1 MENFVPY
8 CVFWVVLSGNLSEA
22 RGAGSSKNSCWGL
35 PPATCL
41 KDADSV
47 WKITSRKTHLS
58 VGGHLLSVDH
68 TFLSISKW
76 LDVFYS
82 CLIILISFEF
92 VFVIVIVSDLRVTLI
107 LMYIYAVYFKPISH
121 ICIYI

>member
-1 MENFVPY
+1 M
-8 CVFWVVLSGNLSEA
+8 
-22 RGAGSSKNSCWGL
+22 
-35 PPATCL
+35 
-41 KDADSV
+41 
-47 WKITSRKTHLS
+47 
-58 VGGHLLSVDH
+58 GGHLLSVDH

>member
-1 MENFVPY
+1 M
-8 CVFWVVLSGNLSEA
+8 
-22 RGAGSSKNSCWGL
+22 
-35 PPATCL
+35 
-41 KDADSV
+41 
-47 WKITSRKTHLS
+47 
-58 VGGHLLSVDH
+58 GHLLSVDH

-92 VFVIVIVSDLRVTLI
+92 VFVFVIVIVSNLRVT

-121 ICIYI
+121 VCVYIVFILER